1 MSEDPKPK
9 TVNLTIRAADYA
21 SANLN
26 ARIVEFL
33 KRDAYIELDPWVK
46 SIQFLRGVSSR
57 ASFVL
62 PALYSH
68 WGAQVSLADKTLPY
82 WQRVQVTNTDYAS
95 LQTISLAC
103 RSIFD
108 DSKDGMTGKNFA
120 RVSDAVL

>member
-68 WGAQVSLADKTLPY
+68 IGVRRYRSRIRRCPIG
-82 WQRVQVTNTDYAS
+82 NAS
-95 LQTISLAC
+95 
-103 RSIFD
+103 
-108 DSKDGMTGKNFA
+108 K
-120 RVSDAVL
+120 